1 MFGANGLVSRS
12 TPGGGTVFYTF
23 DERGNVAHRVNGSGA
38 VTSTDLYD
46 AFGKKRAGPA
56 DVVGFG
62 GQAGYYT
69 EAETGLVLCT
79 NRFYDPQTGR
89 FVTRDPIGY
98 GGGVNLYGYTQN
110 NPVNWM
116 DPSGNGPKEFATGV
130 MGTIAAFNYLGQQ
143 VVGPIIKGLTPRP
156 NPGIER
162 PFEPSPE
169 DNTMHIS
176 EGGRPEAPEAPE
188 RPEDPVAEAND
199 AADPGEGSTP
209 RSLRPGAEDVEEF
222 MKGLKPGAEGAG
234 AGGAVVTGAGGGAV
248 GAGPVAVI
256 AAGGV
261 AVADLIHYA
270 ITGKANGPFTSIG
283 KWIGNRFFPGSY
295 GLPAPPG
302 GGRRKCH

>member
-12 TPGGGTVFYTF
+12 TPGGGTVFYAF
-23 DERGNVAHRVNGSGA
+23 DERCNVAQRTGGSGA

-79 NRFYDPQTGR
+79 NRHYNPQTGR
-89 FVTRDPIGY
+89 FLTRDPIGY
-98 GGGVNLYGYTQN
+98 GGGVNLYGYVGN
-110 NPVNWM
+110 NPVNAM
-116 DPSGNGPKEFATGV
+116 DPSGDGPKEFATGV

-143 VVGPIIKGLTPRP
+143 IVGPIIQGLTPRP

-162 PFEPSPE
+162 PLPE
-169 DNTMHIS
+169 DNTMRVS
-176 EGGRPEAPEAPE
+176 EGERPEAPET
-188 RPEDPVAEAND
+188 PEDPVAAAND

-222 MKGLKPGAEGAG
+222 MKGLKPGAGAEGAG
-234 AGGAVVTGAGGGAV
+234 AGGAVVTGAGGRAV
-248 GAGPVAVI
+248 GAGPVVVI

-261 AVADLIHYA
+261 AIVDLIHYA

-283 KWIGNRFFPGSY
+283 KRIGDKFFPGSY
-295 GLPAPPG
+295 GLSAPPG
-302 GGRRKCH
+302 SGRRKCH